1 MNDPVSGPAK
11 TAKTDAVLV
20 GVGIMSATLGALL
33 RRLEPGWSITLVERL
48 DGAAAESSAPW
59 NNAGTGHAG
68 LCEVDLMTA
77 PHLLM
82 TAPHLDARIVNGRPW
97 LLFGPFAGW
106 SSKFL
111 KHGRVSDLPR
121 SVKPNNLL
129 SLVNAGGIGHA

>member
-1 MNDPVSGPAK
+1 MTDPVSGPAK

-20 GVGIMSATLGALL
+20 GAGIIE
-33 RRLEPGWSITLVERL
+33 RHPG
-48 DGAAAESSAPW
+48 
-59 NNAGTGHAG
+59 
-68 LCEVDLMTA
+68 C
-77 PHLLM
+77 
-82 TAPHLDARIVNGRPW
+82 RPW

-121 SVKPNNLL
+121 SVEPNNLL